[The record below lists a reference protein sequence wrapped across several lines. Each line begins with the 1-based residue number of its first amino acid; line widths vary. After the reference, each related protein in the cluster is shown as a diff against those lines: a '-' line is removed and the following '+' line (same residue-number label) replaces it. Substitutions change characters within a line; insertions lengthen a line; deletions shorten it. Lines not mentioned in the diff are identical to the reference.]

1 MMSLTLTGEP
11 QMNALMKSTLITFII
26 TRETNMVKAV
36 RYIRTSSASNL
47 EGDSESRQMDAI
59 AKYADS
65 QGYEIVSGAWDQA
78 VKGSDSIHE
87 REGFAKLITYCID
100 NDVSVILCEN
110 ASRFARDVIVQELGY
125 RELKKLNLQLIPV
138 DAPDYFTGDSPSL
151 TLIRQVLGAVSEF
164 EKSNLVSK
172 LRGAR
177 NRVKER
183 NGKCE
188 GRKSLKEL
196 MGDTTFIS
204 MIKQVKLLRK
214 HNKTYASIAGVLA
227 SKGYV
232 QPQTGRPFNQSQ
244 IMRLI
249 KRG

>member
-1 MMSLTLTGEP
+1 
-11 QMNALMKSTLITFII
+11 
-26 TRETNMVKAV
+26 MVKAV
-36 RYIRTSSASNL
+36 IYIRTSTATNL
-47 EGDSESRQMDAI
+47 NGDSEDRQRDAV

-65 QGYEIVSGAWDQA
+65 QGYEVVSGAYDQA

-87 REGFAKLITYCID
+87 RKGFAQLIQYCLD
-100 NDVSVILCEN
+100 NDVTTILCEN

-151 TLIRQVLGAVSEF
+151 NMIRQILGAVSEF

-177 NRVKER
+177 ER
-183 NGKCE
+183 MKAKNGKCE
-188 GRKSLKEL
+188 GRKSLREIY
-196 MGDTTFIS
+196 GDLRYRTLQ
-204 MIKQVKLLRK
+204 KKVLKLRSKSL
-214 HNKTYASIAGVLA
+214 TYASIAGVLA

>member
-1 MMSLTLTGEP
+1 
-11 QMNALMKSTLITFII
+11 
-26 TRETNMVKAV
+26 MVKAV
-36 RYIRTSSASNL
+36 MYLRTSSATNI
-47 EGDSESRQMDAI
+47 EGDSEVRQKEAI

-65 QGYEIVSGAWDQA
+65 QGYDIVTGAWDQS

-87 REGFAKLITYCID
+87 REGFAKLIQYCMD

-110 ASRFARDVIVQELGY
+110 ASRFARDVIVQEMGY
-125 RELKKLNLQLIPV
+125 RELKKLKIQLIPV

-151 TLIRQVLGAVSEF
+151 TMIRQILGSVAEF

-177 NRVKER
+177 DRVKAK

-188 GRKSLKEL
+188 GRKSLKEI
-196 MGDTTFIS
+196 MGDATFTG
-204 MIKQVKLLRK
+204 MIRQIKSLRK
-214 HNKTYASIAGVLA
+214 QNKSYASIAGVLA

-232 QPQTGRPFNQSQ
+232 QPSTGKPFHKSQ
-244 IMRLI
+244 VMRLI
-249 KRG
+249 Q

>member
-1 MMSLTLTGEP
+1 
-11 QMNALMKSTLITFII
+11 
-26 TRETNMVKAV
+26 MVKAV
-36 RYIRTSSASNL
+36 IYIRTSSATNL
-47 EGDSESRQMDAI
+47 DGDSEDRQRDAV
-59 AKYADS
+59 ARYADS
-65 QGYEIVSGAWDQA
+65 QGYEIVSGAYDQS

-87 REGFAKLITYCID
+87 REGFSKLIQYCLD
-100 NDVSVILCEN
+100 NEVSVILCEN
-110 ASRFARDVIVQELGY
+110 ASRFARDLVIQEMGY

-151 TLIRQVLGAVSEF
+151 TMIRQILGAVSEF

-177 NRVKER
+177 KRVKER
-183 NGKCE
+183 DGKCE

-232 QPQTGRPFNQSQ
+232 QPQTGRPFNKSQ

-249 KRG
+249 QK

>member
-1 MMSLTLTGEP
+1 
-11 QMNALMKSTLITFII
+11 
-26 TRETNMVKAV
+26 MVKAV
-36 RYIRTSSASNL
+36 MYLRTSSATNL
-47 EGDSESRQMDAI
+47 DGDSEDRQKESI
-59 AKYADS
+59 RKYADS
-65 QGYEIVSGAWDQA
+65 QGIEIVQGAYDQA

-87 REGFAKLITYCID
+87 REGFAQLIQYCID

-151 TLIRQVLGAVSEF
+151 NMIRQILGAVSEF

-172 LRGAR
+172 LRSAR
-177 NRVKER
+177 ER
-183 NGKCE
+183 AKAKNGKCE
-188 GRKSLKEL
+188 GRKSLQEL
-196 MGDTTFIS
+196 MGDSNYIS
-204 MIKQVKLLRK
+204 MVKQVKSLRK

-227 SKGYV
+227 TKGYV

>member
-1 MMSLTLTGEP
+1 
-11 QMNALMKSTLITFII
+11 
-26 TRETNMVKAV
+26 MVKAV

>member
-1 MMSLTLTGEP
+1 
-11 QMNALMKSTLITFII
+11 
-26 TRETNMVKAV
+26 MVKAV
-36 RYIRTSSASNL
+36 IYIRTSSATNL
-47 EGDSESRQMDAI
+47 EGDSEDRQRDAVGR
-59 AKYADS
+59 YAES
-65 QGYEIVSGAWDQA
+65 QGYEIVSGAYDQS

-87 REGFAKLITYCID
+87 REGFSKLIQYCLD
-100 NDVSVILCEN
+100 NDVSVILTEN
-110 ASRFARDVIVQELGY
+110 ASRFARDLVIQEMGF
-125 RELKKLNLQLIPV
+125 RELKKLSIQLIPV

-151 TLIRQVLGAVSEF
+151 NMIRQILGAVSEF

-177 NRVKER
+177 ER
-183 NGKCE
+183 MKAKTGKCE
-188 GRKSLKEL
+188 GRKNLKEL
-196 MGDTTFIS
+196 MVDTTFIS
-204 MIKQVKLLRK
+204 MIKQVKSLRK

>member
-1 MMSLTLTGEP
+1 
-11 QMNALMKSTLITFII
+11 
-26 TRETNMVKAV
+26 MVKAV
-36 RYIRTSSASNL
+36 IYIRTSSATNL
-47 EGDSESRQMDAI
+47 EGDSEDRQRDAVGR
-59 AKYADS
+59 YAES
-65 QGYEIVSGAWDQA
+65 QGYEIVSGAYDQS

-87 REGFAKLITYCID
+87 REGFAKLIQYCLD

-110 ASRFARDVIVQELGY
+110 ASRFARDLVIQEMGY

-151 TLIRQVLGAVSEF
+151 TMIRQILGAVSEF

>member
-1 MMSLTLTGEP
+1 
-11 QMNALMKSTLITFII
+11 MK
-26 TRETNMVKAV
+26 KAV
-36 RYIRTSSASNL
+36 IYIRTSSATNL
-47 EGDSESRQMDAI
+47 EGDSEDRQRDAV

-65 QGYEIVSGAWDQA
+65 QGYEIVSGAYDTA

-87 REGFAKLITYCID
+87 REGFSKLIQYCVD
-100 NDVSVILCEN
+100 NEVSVILTEN
-110 ASRFARDVIVQELGY
+110 ASRFARDLVIQEMGF
-125 RELKKLNLQLIPV
+125 RELKKLSIQLIPV

-151 TLIRQVLGAVSEF
+151 NMIRQILGAVSEF

-177 NRVKER
+177 ERVKAK

-188 GRKSLKEL
+188 GRKSLQEL
-196 MGDTTFIS
+196 MGRTTFIS
-204 MIKQVKLLRK
+204 MLRQVKSLRK
-214 HNKTYASIAGVLA
+214 NNKSYASIARVLA
-227 SKGYV
+227 LKGYC

-249 KRG
+249 KKG

>member
-1 MMSLTLTGEP
+1 
-11 QMNALMKSTLITFII
+11 
-26 TRETNMVKAV
+26 MVKAV
-36 RYIRTSSASNL
+36 MYLRTSSATNI
-47 EGDSESRQMDAI
+47 EGDSEDRQKDAI
-59 AKYADS
+59 ARFADS
-65 QGYEIVSGAWDQA
+65 QGYEIVSGAYDQA

-87 REGFAKLITYCID
+87 REGFAQLIQYCVD

-151 TLIRQVLGAVSEF
+151 NMIRQILGAVSEF

-177 NRVKER
+177 ERVKAK

-188 GRKSLKEL
+188 GRKNLKEL

-249 KRG
+249 KKG

>member
-1 MMSLTLTGEP
+1 
-11 QMNALMKSTLITFII
+11 
-26 TRETNMVKAV
+26 MVKAV
-36 RYIRTSSASNL
+36 IYIRTSSATNL
-47 EGDSESRQMDAI
+47 SGDSEDRQRDAV

-65 QGYEIVSGAWDQA
+65 QGYEVVSGAYDQA

-87 REGFAKLITYCID
+87 RKGFAQLIQYCLD
-100 NDVSVILCEN
+100 NDVTTILCEN

-151 TLIRQVLGAVSEF
+151 NMIRQILGAVSEF

-177 NRVKER
+177 ER
-183 NGKCE
+183 MKAKTGKCE
-188 GRKSLKEL
+188 GRKSLEEL
-196 MGDTTFIS
+196 MGNPTYRI
-204 MIKQVKLLRK
+204 MVKQIKSLRK
-214 HNKTYASIAGVLA
+214 HNKSYASISKLLA
-227 SKGYV
+227 SKGYC
-232 QPQTGRPFNQSQ
+232 QPQTGRPFNNSQ

-249 KRG
+249 QK

>member
-1 MMSLTLTGEP
+1 
-11 QMNALMKSTLITFII
+11 
-26 TRETNMVKAV
+26 MVKAV
-36 RYIRTSSASNL
+36 IYIRTSSATNL
-47 EGDSESRQMDAI
+47 EGDSEDRQRDAVGR
-59 AKYADS
+59 YAES
-65 QGYEIVSGAWDQA
+65 QGYEIVSGAYDQS
-78 VKGSDSIHE
+78 VKGSASIHE
-87 REGFAKLITYCID
+87 REGFSKLLQYCLD
-100 NDVSVILCEN
+100 NDLSVILTEN
-110 ASRFARDVIVQELGY
+110 ASRFARHMVIQEMGF
-125 RELKKLNLQLIPV
+125 RELKKLSIQLIPV

-151 TLIRQVLGAVSEF
+151 NMIRQILGAVSEF

-177 NRVKER
+177 ER
-183 NGKCE
+183 MKAKTGKCE
-188 GRKSLKEL
+188 GRKNLKEL

-204 MIKQVKLLRK
+204 MIKQVKSLRK
-214 HNKTYASIAGVLA
+214 HTKTYASIAGVLA

>member
-1 MMSLTLTGEP
+1 
-11 QMNALMKSTLITFII
+11 
-26 TRETNMVKAV
+26 MVKAV
-36 RYIRTSSASNL
+36 IYIRTSSATNL
-47 EGDSESRQMDAI
+47 EGDSEDRQRDAVGR
-59 AKYADS
+59 YAES
-65 QGYEIVSGAWDQA
+65 QGYEIVSGAYDQS

-87 REGFAKLITYCID
+87 REGFAKLIQYCLD

-110 ASRFARDVIVQELGY
+110 ASRFARDLVIQEMGY

-151 TLIRQVLGAVSEF
+151 TMIRQILGAVSEF

-196 MGDTTFIS
+196 MGDITFIN
-204 MIKQVKLLRK
+204 MTKQVKLLRK
-214 HNKTYASIAGVLA
+214 RNKTYASIAGVLA

>member
-1 MMSLTLTGEP
+1 
-11 QMNALMKSTLITFII
+11 
-26 TRETNMVKAV
+26 MVKAV
-36 RYIRTSSASNL
+36 IYIRTSSATNL
-47 EGDSESRQMDAI
+47 EGDSEDRQRDAVGR
-59 AKYADS
+59 YAES
-65 QGYEIVSGAWDQA
+65 QGYEIVSGAYDQS

-87 REGFAKLITYCID
+87 REGFAKLIQYCLD

-110 ASRFARDVIVQELGY
+110 ASRFARDLVIQEMGY

>member
-1 MMSLTLTGEP
+1 
-11 QMNALMKSTLITFII
+11 
-26 TRETNMVKAV
+26 MVKAV

-59 AKYADS
+59 TKYADS
-65 QGYEIVSGAWDQA
+65 QGYEIVSGAYDQA

-87 REGFAKLITYCID
+87 REGFAKLIQYCVD

-125 RELKKLNLQLIPV
+125 RELKKLNLQLIHV

-151 TLIRQVLGAVSEF
+151 TMIRQILGAVSEF

-172 LRGAR
+172 LRVAR
-177 NRVKER
+177 ERMKVK

-188 GRKSLKEL
+188 GRKSLREL
-196 MGDTTFIS
+196 MGETTFIS
-204 MIKQVKLLRK
+204 MLRQVKSLRK
-214 HNKTYASIAGVLA
+214 HNKNYASIAGVLA
-227 SKGYV
+227 SKGYC

-249 KRG
+249 KKG

>member
-1 MMSLTLTGEP
+1 
-11 QMNALMKSTLITFII
+11 
-26 TRETNMVKAV
+26 MVKAV
-36 RYIRTSSASNL
+36 IYIRTSSATNL
-47 EGDSESRQMDAI
+47 SGDSEDRQRDAV

-65 QGYEIVSGAWDQA
+65 QGYEVVSGAYDQA

-87 REGFAKLITYCID
+87 RKGFAQLIQYCLD
-100 NDVSVILCEN
+100 NDVTTILCEN

-151 TLIRQVLGAVSEF
+151 NMIRQILGAVSEF

-177 NRVKER
+177 ER
-183 NGKCE
+183 IKLRDGKCE
-188 GRKSLKEL
+188 GRKNLEEILSKDAFAT
-196 MGDTTFIS
+196 MMKI
-204 MIKQVKLLRK
+204 IKRLREQ
-214 HNKTYASIAGVLA
+214 NKSYASIAGVLA
-227 SKGYV
+227 DKGYS
-232 QPQTGRPFNQSQ
+232 QPSTGNPYNRSQ

-249 KRG
+249 KK

>member
-1 MMSLTLTGEP
+1 MIM
-11 QMNALMKSTLITFII
+11 
-26 TRETNMVKAV
+26 KAV
-36 RYIRTSSASNL
+36 IYIRTSSATNL
-47 EGDSESRQMDAI
+47 DGDSEDRQRDAVGR
-59 AKYADS
+59 YAES
-65 QGYEIVSGAWDQA
+65 QGYEIVSGAYDQS

-87 REGFAKLITYCID
+87 RVGFAKLIQYCLD
-100 NDVSVILCEN
+100 NEVSVILCEN
-110 ASRFARDVIVQELGY
+110 ASRFARDLVIQEMGY
-125 RELKKLNLQLIPV
+125 RELKKLKIKLIPV
-138 DAPDYFTGDSPSL
+138 DTPDYFTGDSPSL
-151 TLIRQVLGAVSEF
+151 TMIRQILGAVSEF

-196 MGDTTFIS
+196 MGDTAFIS

-227 SKGYV
+227 LKGYC

-249 KRG
+249 KKG

>member
-1 MMSLTLTGEP
+1 
-11 QMNALMKSTLITFII
+11 
-26 TRETNMVKAV
+26 MVKAV
-36 RYIRTSSASNL
+36 MYLRTSSATNL
-47 EGDSESRQMDAI
+47 DGDSEDRQKESI
-59 AKYADS
+59 RKYADS
-65 QGYEIVSGAWDQA
+65 QGIEIVQGAYDQA

-87 REGFAKLITYCID
+87 REGFAQLIQYCID
-100 NDVSVILCEN
+100 NDVSIILCEN

-151 TLIRQVLGAVSEF
+151 NMIRQILGAVSEF

-172 LRGAR
+172 LRSAR
-177 NRVKER
+177 ER
-183 NGKCE
+183 AKAKNGKCE
-188 GRKSLKEL
+188 GRKSLREL
-196 MGDTTFIS
+196 MGDSNYIS
-204 MIKQVKLLRK
+204 MVKQVKSLRK

-227 SKGYV
+227 TKGYV